1 MSRFPYVESYEMIE
15 VYEKLVRFM
24 KSGEMER
31 WCYHEFGK
39 GIEMYRI
46 QEEIIDLSLDIM
58 KGSNSL
64 YESKIYFT
72 HLLEKIEEWSN
83 NVNSAVCIPIT
94 E

>member
-1 MSRFPYVESYEMIE
+1 MSRFACVESYKMIE
-15 VYEKLVRFM
+15 IYERLVRFM
-24 KSGEMER
+24 KSGDMER

-46 QEEIIDLSLDIM
+46 QEEIIDFSLDIM
-58 KGSNSL
+58 KGSESV
-64 YESKIYFT
+64 YENISYFT

-83 NVNSAVCIPIT
+83 NLNSAICIPIT

>member
-1 MSRFPYVESYEMIE
+1 MSRFPYVESYEIIE
-15 VYEKLVRFM
+15 VYEKLVRFL

-58 KGSNSL
+58 KGSDSL
-64 YESKIYFT
+64 YESISYFSGM
-72 HLLEKIEEWSN
+72 LEKIEEWSK
-83 NVNSAVCIPIT
+83 NVNNAVCIPI